1 MMSDMKELENW
12 TPEPFEERPDSELNP
27 FLDMIIR
34 AANDPEVQKDFQAWK
49 EARKNRKRRPSKH
62 VARHLYLEIDL
73 EKGLGE

>member
-1 MMSDMKELENW
+1 MKELENW
-12 TPEPFEERPDSELNP
+12 TPEPVPERPDSALNP
-27 FLDMIIR
+27 FLDRIIR

-49 EARKNRKRRPSKH
+49 EARKDRKKGSSKH